1 MEEKDVQQQ
10 FHSSFRQMEDFIKF
24 SPVWKDMKEELMAW
38 LGNAHML
45 LENPD
50 CNLDHQRIDQLSG
63 RARTI
68 REVLNIPEV
77 LLEAMKLKK
86 H

>member
-1 MEEKDVQQQ
+1 MEEKLVS
-10 FHSSFRQMEDFIKF
+10 FHSSPGQMEDFIKH
-24 SPVWKDMKEELMAW
+24 SPVWKDIEDELIAW

-50 CNLDHQRIDQLSG
+50 CNLTHQHIDQLSG

-68 REVLNIPEV
+68 REAINIPEV
-77 LLEAMKLKK
+77 LLEAMKIKK
-86 H
+86 K